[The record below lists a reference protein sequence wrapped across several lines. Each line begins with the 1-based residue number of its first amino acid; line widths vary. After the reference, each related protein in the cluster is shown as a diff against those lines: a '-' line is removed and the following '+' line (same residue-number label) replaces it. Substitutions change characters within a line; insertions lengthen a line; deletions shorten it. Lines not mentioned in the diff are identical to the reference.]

1 MRNYSLLLGAPREL
15 TGAGLGIAIAV
26 VVIVALGLLT

>member
-1 MRNYSLLLGAPREL
+1 MRNYSLLLGAPREMA
-15 TGAGLGIAIAV
+15 GATVGIVIAV